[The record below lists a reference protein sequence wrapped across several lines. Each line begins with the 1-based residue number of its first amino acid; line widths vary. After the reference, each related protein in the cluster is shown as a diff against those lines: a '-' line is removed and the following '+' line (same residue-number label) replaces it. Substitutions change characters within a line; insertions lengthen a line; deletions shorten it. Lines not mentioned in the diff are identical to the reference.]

1 MWEAVACVGS
11 DILAF
16 YRFSKKRRA
25 LKCLIFSVLLILYS
39 ITILI
44 VRMSFCHRADLW
56 LVAKNFINKAR
67 LLHSLLTNYCLKE
80 GAVL

>member
-1 MWEAVACVGS
+1 MWEAVACIGS

-16 YRFSKKRRA
+16 YHFSKKRRVSF
-25 LKCLIFSVLLILYS
+25 FSLTRTFH
-39 ITILI
+39 ITVLI

-56 LVAKNFINKAR
+56 LVAENFMNKAR
-67 LLHSLLTNYCLKE
+67 LLNLLLTNYCLKE